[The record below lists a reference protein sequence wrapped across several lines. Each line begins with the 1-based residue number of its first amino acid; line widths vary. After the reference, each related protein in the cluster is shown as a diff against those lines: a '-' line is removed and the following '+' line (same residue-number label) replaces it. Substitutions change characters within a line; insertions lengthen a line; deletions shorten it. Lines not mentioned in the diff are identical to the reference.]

1 MSNQEPEMVKMA
13 HRSTARKAR
22 RTQRSSSIYRVR
34 NWAVY
39 DQALK
44 QRGNV
49 TLWFSTDAV
58 QAWRYQGPAQ
68 HGAQFV
74 YSDVAIETALTLRLV
89 YHLPLRQ
96 TEGFVEEVSP

>member
-1 MSNQEPEMVKMA
+1 M
-13 HRSTARKAR
+13 
-22 RTQRSSSIYRVR
+22 R

-89 YHLPLRQ
+89 YPLATNSPHRRTLANLQ
-96 TEGFVEEVSP
+96 AVEAEACCFHCRH